1 MDYEYD
7 EILRAALA
15 TLRLLRSSTSFYDKD
30 ISRYSD
36 TLITLNSYKSRII
49 ISKMLIYFNKLKN
62 YLSAWLDIKDVTP
75 SSNKND
81 LEELKSFDYHSLR
94 KE

>member
-7 EILRAALA
+7 EFLRAALA
-15 TLRLLRSSTSFYDKD
+15 TLRSTSFYDKD

-49 ISKMLIYFNKLKN
+49 LVKC
-62 YLSAWLDIKDVTP
+62 
-75 SSNKND
+75 
-81 LEELKSFDYHSLR
+81 
-94 KE
+94 